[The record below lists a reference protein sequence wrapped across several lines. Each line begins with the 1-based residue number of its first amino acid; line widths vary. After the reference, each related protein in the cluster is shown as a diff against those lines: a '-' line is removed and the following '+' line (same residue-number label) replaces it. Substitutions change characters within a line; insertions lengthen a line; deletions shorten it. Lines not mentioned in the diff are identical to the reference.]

1 MTKQNQQFLVAAA
14 LVAATSVWSAAQ
26 APQPGNGAARGTT
39 GTVSGGGAAAG
50 TGRPGPPQPM
60 SFFVTSAGSGNGAN
74 LGGIAG
80 ADRICQ
86 TLATA
91 AGRGRPTWHAYLSA
105 QRQRQAA
112 VNARDR
118 IGAGPWFNAK
128 GARIAQNVGD
138 LHGDTLEQ
146 ARLRQQRSRSR
157 PRSPKRAT
165 SINGVG
171 DTPNQH
177 DMLTGSQLDGT
188 RLHRRR
194 RSHLRQLD
202 EQRDDRHGA
211 ARPLTIAPAAATS
224 RGTRRMPSRG
234 CSQENLVATG
244 GAGRFYCFAAGAP
257 AAR

>member
-1 MTKQNQQFLVAAA
+1 MKNMSHRFGVGLAIALASSYFAMAQQPP
-14 LVAATSVWSAAQ
+14 
-26 APQPGNGAARGTT
+26 APQP
-39 GTVSGGGAAAG
+39 
-50 TGRPGPPQPM
+50 PPPPPPM
-60 SFFVTSAGSGNGAN
+60 SFFVTSAGSGKGAD

-91 AGRGRPTWHAYLSA
+91 AGSTRTWHAYLSA
-105 QRQRQAA
+105 AAASGQAA

-146 ARLRQQRSRSR
+146 ARRGNNINKTTALDE
-157 PRSPKRAT
+157 KGAT
-165 SINGVG
+165 VNGVG

-177 DMLTGSQLDGT
+177 DMVTGSQLDGT
-188 RLHRRR
+188 AFPDAADHTCGNYT
-194 RSHLRQLD
+194 SSATTGVVQLGHH
-202 EQRDDRHGA
+202 DRTGGGN
-211 ARPLTIAPAAATS
+211 TS
-224 RGTRRMPSRG
+224 WNSTHPSRG

-244 GAGRFYCFAAGAP
+244 GAGRFYCFAIN
-257 AAR
+257 